1 MVWSTGIGASI
12 TAEIAGVIRDRGL
25 RIKVARAAVR
35 APIARIVTG
44 AVIRVGLSPVIAGCG
59 FGAALED
66 AAAVLEQGIC
76 IVIGR
81 FGVGA
86 AVIVR
91 ITGPIR
97 IHHQDVERA
106 GAGIAVYVHRGVG
119 DDRYPKREGAPR
131 GYVRF
136 K

>member
-66 AAAVLEQGIC
+66 AAAIIEQDIR
-76 IVIGR
+76 IVVGR
-81 FGVGA
+81 LGVGTS
-86 AVIVR
+86 VIVW

-97 IHHQDVERA
+97 IHHMDVERA
-106 GAGIAVYVHRGVG
+106 VARIAVDVHRNVG
-119 DDRYPKREGAPR
+119 DDRHPKREGAP
-131 GYVRF
+131 GGHV
-136 K
+136 